1 LAIREI
7 TIPKL
12 YLEEI
17 CVGACGRKRSRV
29 DKSVII
35 RSHTAW
41 LGLNAPDSG
50 VTDTAGDEGGGR
62 GERGGGG
69 GVGDDASSAMTW
81 TLSLCMGE
89 TGFRNPFV
97 ILVCSIDR
105 DSCLQTLFA
114 RRAKAIGIKHGK
126 LELDV
131 QAMVMSL
138 TGRERERKRNLKRT
152 HARLIQICGFDCG
165 YGEAHIAMIPF
176 IRKRYCF
183 GVCCFGMGAC
193 AH

>member
-1 LAIREI
+1 LAIRS
-7 TIPKL
+7 IPKL

-29 DKSVII
+29 DKSAII
-35 RSHTAW
+35 RPHTAW
-41 LGLNAPDSG
+41 LGLNVPESG
-50 VTDTAGDEGGGR
+50 VTDTAGDEEGGR
-62 GERGGGG
+62 GERGGGF

-81 TLSLCMGE
+81 TLSLCIGE
-89 TGFRNPFV
+89 TGFRHPLV

-138 TGRERERKRNLKRT
+138 ILCERERKKEKAQAQ
-152 HARLIQICGFDCG
+152 ARALDTN
-165 YGEAHIAMIPF
+165 MW
-176 IRKRYCF
+176 
-183 GVCCFGMGAC
+183 V
-193 AH
+193 

>member
-1 LAIREI
+1 MAIREI

-17 CVGACGRKRSRV
+17 CVGACGRKRSSV

-81 TLSLCMGE
+81 TLRLCIGE
-89 TGFRNPFV
+89 TGFRHPFV

-138 TGRERERKRNLKRT
+138 ILCERERERESASART
-152 HARLIQICGFDCG
+152 RA
-165 YGEAHIAMIPF
+165 
-176 IRKRYCF
+176 
-183 GVCCFGMGAC
+183 
-193 AH
+193 